1 MFYNEL
7 LIKGVDLLKPLPWH
21 LSHLCSG
28 GVPESAGHT
37 QRLEQTHALVQG
49 VKFAVDT
56 TISTLV
62 LCQFIQKSGQGSKP
76 TTCCY
81 QDTTKPKWSKGL
93 PTACFQL
100 PRNPHKDIQSIM
112 TFVYGWRTQNTT
124 PSYHFYG
131 SLDTTVFSK
140 QYRRA
145 LSTSNISILTNFY
158 QNFLWRNQKL
168 STRSEKLWTPLL
180 LNPGKSNPLFGLD
193 CPFLFRGTAHWFV
206 PFSETLPKKP
216 KRKLV

>member
-1 MFYNEL
+1 MHLFKVWSL
-7 LIKGVDLLKPLPWH
+7 LW
-21 LSHLCSG
+21 
-28 GVPESAGHT
+28 
-37 QRLEQTHALVQG
+37 
-49 VKFAVDT
+49 
-56 TISTLV
+56 TLRFQLWFSV
-62 LCQFIQKSGQGSKP
+62 NSFRKSGQGSKP

-131 SLDTTVFSK
+131 SLDMTVFSK

-145 LSTSNISILTNFY
+145 LSTSNVSILTNFY

-168 STRSEKLWTPLL
+168 STRSEKLWTPSL

-216 KRKLV
+216 NRKLV